1 MEIKLLNGAVI
12 AILGLLVVLTPAIK
26 EMSARDARLDW
37 VAGIVLLVAG
47 VVLLFLYVRDR
58 MRAPSRDDP

>member
-58 MRAPSRDDP
+58 MRAPSRDDS

>member
-12 AILGLLVVLTPAIK
+12 AILGLLVVLTPMIK
-26 EMSARDARLDW
+26 DMSARDARLNW

-47 VVLLFLYVRDR
+47 VVLLFLYARDR
-58 MRAPSRDDP
+58 MRASSKSDS